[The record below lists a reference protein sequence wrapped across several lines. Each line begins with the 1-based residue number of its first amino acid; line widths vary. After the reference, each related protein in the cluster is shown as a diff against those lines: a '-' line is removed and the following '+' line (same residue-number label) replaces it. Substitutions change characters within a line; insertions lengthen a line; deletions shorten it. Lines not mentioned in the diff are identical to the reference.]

1 MEDVNKVTYL
11 SVHDEEG
18 MWLTDFPVNPASYGC
33 ITIIGNKTD
42 GITAHPS
49 NPKPKW
55 VHCKRGDPLPDG
67 AIYAGKTNADGA
79 LYFGRVTS
87 YSGIPCKINVNKDKL
102 CYNWWYTYHGEG
114 SEKEGDILI
123 DTGYIILLLRIW
135 YLSQTVEQ
143 NVAW

>member
-1 MEDVNKVTYL
+1 
-11 SVHDEEG
+11 

-67 AIYAGKTNADGA
+67 AIYAGKTNANGA

-102 CYNWWYTYHGEG
+102 CHNWWYTYHGEG
-114 SEKEGDILI
+114 SEGSPPTYMNRRCDW
-123 DTGYIILLLRIW
+123 LL
-135 YLSQTVEQ
+135 QTIKDNKTTET
-143 NVAW
+143 